1 MGSLKGLPSKLVIV
15 LYDDI
20 KRILI
25 KFSKVVLRGIAAF
38 WKGEAELRMIFI
50 PGYMKLA
57 T

>member
-1 MGSLKGLPSKLVIV
+1 MGSLKGLPSKLVTV
-15 LYDDI
+15 LYDVI

-25 KFSKVVLRGIAAF
+25 KISEVVLHGIAAF

-50 PGYMKLA
+50 HGYMKLA